1 MSNAACS
8 QPVSPVRAFLASE
21 MREHRDSSDLLHRF
35 VRSRF
40 SRMPT
45 CATASDS
52 RKSLC
57 IGGPTGGCAKF
68 PRLTCRSKPSG
79 AAVTIELAPYECL
92 RRPLTAIRLR
102 ASHLRSMAELDVAT
116 TPIDRGDVVILFE
129 QRTGTS
135 SDNAYFV
142 IRTET
147 HTALCRMIAARR
159 RSLCI
164 SVSAAGCRR
173 YRENDR

>member
-1 MSNAACS
+1 MIALLLDTWEWLRSEATSLWHDLLQKSAGRLV
-8 QPVSPVRAFLASE
+8 PRPRPHTGPDRVFALADLASE
-21 MREHRDSSDLLHRF
+21 AF
-35 VRSRF
+35 G
-40 SRMPT
+40 
-45 CATASDS
+45 
-52 RKSLC
+52 RK
-57 IGGPTGGCAKF
+57 T
-68 PRLTCRSKPSG
+68 PRKPSG

-142 IRTET
+142 IRTEI

-159 RSLCI
+159 RSMCI